1 MNTDQF
7 MDSMYGKALYAF
19 LGFGI
24 PLVFLAAQVLLGWGN
39 LPIMILMISWLG
51 FAILFYMGVT
61 DEETTG

>member
-7 MDSMYGKALYAF
+7 MDSGMGKVIYGF

-24 PLVFLAAQVLLGWGN
+24 PLIFLAAQVFLGWGN
-39 LPIMILMISWLG
+39 LPLMILMLSWLG

-61 DEETTG
+61 DEETAG